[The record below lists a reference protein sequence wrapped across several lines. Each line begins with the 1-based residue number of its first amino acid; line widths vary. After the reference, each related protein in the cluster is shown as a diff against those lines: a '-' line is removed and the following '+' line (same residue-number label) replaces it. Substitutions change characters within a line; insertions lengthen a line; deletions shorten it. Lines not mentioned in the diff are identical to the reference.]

1 MLRQRIITAA
11 VLALTV
17 IWAVLKLPAAGFGL
31 ALLAVA
37 VLGAWEWARL
47 AGLNGTRGR
56 LLYGGLVLAAIL
68 ALWPLVGN
76 VAIVETLLILVCLGW
91 CYALFWIGRYAA
103 RPERRDRAIMIGG
116 AGVIVLVASWVAL
129 ISLRGEFGP
138 TYVLFLLL
146 LIWVAD
152 TGAYFA
158 GRRWGRR
165 KLALTVSPGKTWEGA
180 FGAGLATLAF
190 ASIGAAFLDLGARWP
205 GFVVVCM
212 VTVGFSIVGDLFE
225 SMMKRQRGVKDSGAL
240 LPGHGGVLDRLDSLT
255 AAAPVFLL
263 GLYGMQR

>member
-11 VLALTV
+11 VLALAV

-47 AGLNGTRGR
+47 AGLDGTGGR
-56 LLYGGLVLAAIL
+56 LLYSGMVLAAIL
-68 ALWPLVGN
+68 ALWPLVES
-76 VAIVETLLILVCLGW
+76 VVFVEGLLVLVCVGW

-103 RPERRDRAIMIGG
+103 RPDRRDRAFMVGV
-116 AGVIVLVASWVAL
+116 AGLVVLVAPWAAL
-129 ISLRGEFGP
+129 MSLRDEFGP
-138 TYVLFLLL
+138 SYVLFLLL
-146 LIWVAD
+146 LIWIAD

-165 KLALTVSPGKTWEGA
+165 KLALTISPGKTWEGA
-180 FGAGLATLAF
+180 FGAGLAALAF
-190 ASIGAAFLDLGARWP
+190 ALVGAAVLELGARWP

-225 SMMKRQRGVKDSGAL
+225 SMMKRQRGIKDSGAL

-263 GLYGMQR
+263 GLYGMLR

>member
-11 VLALTV
+11 VLALAV

-47 AGLNGTRGR
+47 AGLDGTGGR
-56 LLYGGLVLAAIL
+56 LLYSGMVLAAIL
-68 ALWPLVGN
+68 ALWPLVES
-76 VAIVETLLILVCLGW
+76 VVFVEGLLVLVCVGW

-103 RPERRDRAIMIGG
+103 RPDRRDRAFMVGV
-116 AGVIVLVASWVAL
+116 AGLVVLVAPWAAL
-129 ISLRGEFGP
+129 MSLRDVFGP
-138 TYVLFLLL
+138 SYVLFLLL
-146 LIWVAD
+146 LIWIAD

-165 KLALTVSPGKTWEGA
+165 KLALTISPGKTWEGA
-180 FGAGLATLAF
+180 FGAGLAALAF
-190 ASIGAAFLDLGARWP
+190 ALVGAAVLELGARWP

-225 SMMKRQRGVKDSGAL
+225 SMMKRQRGIKDSGAL

-263 GLYGMQR
+263 GLYGMLR

>member
-11 VLALTV
+11 VLALAV

-47 AGLNGTRGR
+47 AGLDGTGGR
-56 LLYGGLVLAAIL
+56 LLYSGMVLAAIL
-68 ALWPLVGN
+68 ALWPLVES
-76 VAIVETLLILVCLGW
+76 VVFVEGLLVLVCVGW

-103 RPERRDRAIMIGG
+103 RPDRRDRAFMVGV
-116 AGVIVLVASWVAL
+116 AGLVVLVAPWAAL
-129 ISLRGEFGP
+129 MSLRDEFGP
-138 TYVLFLLL
+138 SYVLFLLL
-146 LIWVAD
+146 LIWIAD

-165 KLALTVSPGKTWEGA
+165 KLALTISPGKTWEGA
-180 FGAGLATLAF
+180 FGAGLAALAF
-190 ASIGAAFLDLGARWP
+190 ALVGAAVLELGARWP

-225 SMMKRQRGVKDSGAL
+225 SMMKRQRGIKDSGAL